1 MRDLDT
7 QSGGG
12 IILTRPDNDTL
23 RLSIGGPAYQAPIP
37 RPKLTVVFRPSPGTR
52 DVQMTDMDGNPII
65 GTEVNTYPT
74 LYTDKTQFF
83 STDGM
88 ASLGFVSTASDYTPS
103 GQLPF
108 YNSDARVS
116 VTQTYPERIRNDF
129 LVQLIDGVALRGEVL
144 RHINGSLVEDDE
156 TDDEELGNVGIP
168 PEFIRVSE
176 LSNPANYIQLYIFH
190 HLGSDASTRFEAKD
204 VTEWPFN
211 FDRPLGTDYKY
222 TCWPVEPLP
231 DLKSATPEQLLGP
244 VSIASSNTHTM
255 NWATIP
261 AQVYA
266 LEQAVAELNGDSV
279 AEVLAKEEEQ
289 NSRIVEVERETG
301 ISPVDTIPASPEVPF
316 PNTRLV
322 QRLEYLDR
330 LVRGD
335 GKLPDG
341 IFTTFNPWV
350 SLEPFRCAPTTIQ
363 TREEGYPPVTKETIP
378 LYNADD
384 LLTKG
389 ALGLLWSLAPQIQAN
404 RDALLTLSSK
414 VGLKIGKVR
423 EVDRTTREIFRQ
435 ATPIQDFTNFTSLAY
450 WRNDLPGSEPE
461 LPGFE
466 VLVVNWPGIAESS
479 NSQTFLIDRRLGYL
493 PPGFAVYIQDSLS
506 DVPWRPPTHSDPS
519 ANHVVDPYIPIDYR
533 DLVRNQGAREEQGV
547 FIRYEGDLSNPDDQL
562 LRTALGA
569 NYIPLMYIKHE
580 VVPDADL
587 TVVPMDLRGNA
598 RRVEKRL
605 DLHDVDLALLY
616 AQVQSFSQRLARLE
630 AWKEAI

>member
-1 MRDLDT
+1 M
-7 QSGGG
+7 
-12 IILTRPDNDTL
+12 
-23 RLSIGGPAYQAPIP
+23 
-37 RPKLTVVFRPSPGTR
+37 
-52 DVQMTDMDGNPII
+52 
-65 GTEVNTYPT
+65 
-74 LYTDKTQFF
+74 
-83 STDGM
+83 
-88 ASLGFVSTASDYTPS
+88 
-103 GQLPF
+103 
-108 YNSDARVS
+108 
-116 VTQTYPERIRNDF
+116 
-129 LVQLIDGVALRGEVL
+129 
-144 RHINGSLVEDDE
+144 
-156 TDDEELGNVGIP
+156 
-168 PEFIRVSE
+168 
-176 LSNPANYIQLYIFH
+176 
-190 HLGSDASTRFEAKD
+190 
-204 VTEWPFN
+204 
-211 FDRPLGTDYKY
+211 
-222 TCWPVEPLP
+222 
-231 DLKSATPEQLLGP
+231 
-244 VSIASSNTHTM
+244 
-255 NWATIP
+255 
-261 AQVYA
+261 
-266 LEQAVAELNGDSV
+266 
-279 AEVLAKEEEQ
+279 
-289 NSRIVEVERETG
+289 
-301 ISPVDTIPASPEVPF
+301 
-316 PNTRLV
+316 
-322 QRLEYLDR
+322 
-330 LVRGD
+330 
-335 GKLPDG
+335 
-341 IFTTFNPWV
+341 
-350 SLEPFRCAPTTIQ
+350 
-363 TREEGYPPVTKETIP
+363 TKETIP
-378 LYNADD
+378 LYNADE
-384 LLTKG
+384 LSIKG

-479 NSQTFLIDRRLGYL
+479 NSQTFFIDRRLGYL

-519 ANHVVDPYIPIDYR
+519 ANHVADPYIPIDYR

-605 DLHDVDLALLY
+605 NLHDVDLALLY